1 MDFDFNDLSGSLPT
15 ELYILT
21 DLVQLDLNNNRLT
34 GTVDQ
39 LGVFL
44 DLEFLQLDGTHDTF
58 IGSFLESA
66 FFSSILTCAI
76 RQYQPM
82 ALQEHFQKNWAT

>member
-15 ELYILT
+15 ELYLLT

-39 LGVFL
+39 LGVL
-44 DLEFLQLDGTHDTF
+44 VDLEFLQLDGTDDA
-58 IGSFLESA
+58 IIWYLSSL
-66 FFSSILTCAI
+66 FFSYRHLTCFV
-76 RQYQPM
+76 RQNISQWLYR
-82 ALQEHFQKNWAT
+82 NTSRRIG